1 MSLREIASRA
11 MYSLIVLAFGR
22 VLALLI
28 WPFLTFYFP
37 NLAN

>member
-11 MYSLIVLAFGR
+11 MYSLIVLAFGY
-22 VLALLI
+22 VLALLV
-28 WPFLTFYFP
+28 WPFLIFWFP

>member
-11 MYSLIVLAFGR
+11 MYSLIVLAFGC
-22 VLALLI
+22 VLALLV
-28 WPFLTFYFP
+28 WPFLIFWFP